1 MDAFTFLVEM
11 TKALAW
17 PAVTLTVAAYARKP
31 VGILLE
37 GLRLQR
43 LKGAGWEAEFSRKW
57 DEEARHVVAELPA
70 ARKPPLEGFRFLET
84 FGQGAQARDDA
95 TPLAAVIAGAWA
107 TVENRVREAA
117 SAALGPREGVPF
129 GKILQELV
137 QAGKVSPGTAEGLR
151 GLEQLRNLAV
161 HAPPRDE
168 ALAKRVPEFTA
179 MAEAMLWSFEHDVN
193 RELPTEIRSAKP

>member
-1 MDAFTFLVEM
+1 MDACTFLVEM
-11 TKALAW
+11 TKALVW

-57 DEEARHVVAELPA
+57 EEEARHVVAELPA
-70 ARKPPLEGFRFLET
+70 ARKPPLDGFRFLGT

-95 TPLAAVIAGAWA
+95 TPLAAAIAGAWA

-117 SAALGPREGVPF
+117 CATLGPREGPL
-129 GKILQELV
+129 GKILDELV
-137 QAGKVSPGTAEGLR
+137 QAGMVSPGTAAGLR

-179 MAEAMLWSFEHDVN
+179 MAEALLWSFEHDLT
-193 RELPTEIRSAKP
+193 REATTEIRSAKP